1 MTPSFLIYN
10 RAFLTGEVGYAAAIA
25 VVLAG
30 IVFLIA
36 AGIGRLLE
44 GRRGL
49 TSWRAPTGSAHGSI
63 EHSRW
68 ERSGCS
74 RPQRCSRSSSSS
86 LRRSPRPA
94 TSSRASR
101 CRPVSRATNFRQAWT
116 NRPVR
121 QHLKV
126 SLIVTTA
133 IVAISAIGSIMAGF
147 ALGALRTPMRGLLGV
162 LFIVGIVVPY
172 EALVIPLYYNLRSL
186 GLTDTYWALILPQ
199 SALSLAFGVYWMR
212 GFFRSIP
219 RSFLETGWIEG
230 ASSWRLLWEIL
241 VPLARPAIATM
252 VILSFMWNWNEFLL
266 PVVMISDA
274 SHATA
279 PLALGNFQ
287 GRFDVNIAELTAAAI
302 IVALPILVLYIVLQ
316 RRFLAAFVKGNHVD

>member
-1 MTPSFLIYN
+1 MAGNNGISTRLDRTVTLGALWLLAAVTVLPLILIVIASITPSGDLV
-10 RAFLTGEVGYAAAIA
+10 TGFSVPS
-25 VVLAG
+25 G
-30 IVFLIA
+30 I
-36 AGIGRLLE
+36 
-44 GRRGL
+44 
-49 TSWRAPTGSAHGSI
+49 TGA
-63 EHSRW
+63 
-68 ERSGCS
+68 
-74 RPQRCSRSSSSS
+74 
-86 LRRSPRPA
+86 
-94 TSSRASR
+94 
-101 CRPVSRATNFRQAWT
+101 NFRQAWT
-116 NRPVR
+116 AGQFA

-126 SLIVTTA
+126 SMIVTTG
-133 IVAISAIGSIMAGF
+133 IVVISAVGSIMAGF
-147 ALGALRTPMRGLLGV
+147 ALGALRTPLRGWLGM

-241 VPLARPAIATM
+241 VPLAKPAIATM

-266 PVVMISDA
+266 PVVMISDS

-302 IVALPILVLYIVLQ
+302 IVALPILVLYIALQ
-316 RRFLAAFVKGNHVD
+316 RRFLSAFVKGSRVD

>member
-1 MTPSFLIYN
+1 MITLGALWLLAAVTVLPLILIVAASITPSGDLVTGFSIPSGV
-10 RAFLTGEVGYAAAIA
+10 TGE
-25 VVLAG
+25 
-30 IVFLIA
+30 
-36 AGIGRLLE
+36 
-44 GRRGL
+44 
-49 TSWRAPTGSAHGSI
+49 
-63 EHSRW
+63 
-68 ERSGCS
+68 
-74 RPQRCSRSSSSS
+74 
-86 LRRSPRPA
+86 
-94 TSSRASR
+94 
-101 CRPVSRATNFRQAWT
+101 NFRQAWT
-116 NRPVR
+116 AGQFA

-126 SLIVTTA
+126 SMIVTTG
-133 IVAISAIGSIMAGF
+133 IVAISAVGSIMAGF
-147 ALGALRTPMRGLLGV
+147 ALGALRTPIRGLLGM

-172 EALVIPLYYNLRSL
+172 EALIIPLYYNLRSL

-230 ASSWRLLWEIL
+230 ASPWRLLWEIL
-241 VPLARPAIATM
+241 VPLAKPAIATM

-266 PVVMISDA
+266 PVVMISD
-274 SHATA
+274 SNHATA

-302 IVALPILVLYIVLQ
+302 IVALPILLLYVVLQ

>member
-1 MTPSFLIYN
+1 MAGNNGISTRLDRTVTLGALWLLAAVTVLPLILIVIASLTPSGDLVTGFSMPSS
-10 RAFLTGEVGYAAAIA
+10 LTGA
-25 VVLAG
+25 
-30 IVFLIA
+30 
-36 AGIGRLLE
+36 
-44 GRRGL
+44 
-49 TSWRAPTGSAHGSI
+49 
-63 EHSRW
+63 
-68 ERSGCS
+68 
-74 RPQRCSRSSSSS
+74 
-86 LRRSPRPA
+86 
-94 TSSRASR
+94 
-101 CRPVSRATNFRQAWT
+101 NFRQAWT
-116 NRPVR
+116 AGQFA

-126 SLIVTTA
+126 SMIVTTG
-133 IVAISAIGSIMAGF
+133 IVVISAVGSIMAGF
-147 ALGALRTPMRGLLGV
+147 ALGALRTPLRGGLGM
-162 LFIVGIVVPY
+162 LFIIGIVVPY

-241 VPLARPAIATM
+241 VPLAKPAIATM

-266 PVVMISDA
+266 PVVMISDS

-302 IVALPILVLYIVLQ
+302 IVALPILVLYIALQ
-316 RRFLAAFVKGNHVD
+316 RRFLAPFVKGNQVD

>member
-1 MTPSFLIYN
+1 MASSNGISTRLDRAFTLGALWILAAVTVLPLLLIVVASITPSSDLV
-10 RAFLTGEVGYAAAIA
+10 TG
-25 VVLAG
+25 
-30 IVFLIA
+30 F
-36 AGIGRLLE
+36 
-44 GRRGL
+44 
-49 TSWRAPTGSAHGSI
+49 SMP
-63 EHSRW
+63 
-68 ERSGCS
+68 
-74 RPQRCSRSSSSS
+74 SSV
-86 LRRSPRPA
+86 
-94 TSSRASR
+94 TDE
-101 CRPVSRATNFRQAWT
+101 NFRQAWT
-116 NRPVR
+116 AGQFA

-133 IVAISAIGSIMAGF
+133 IVVISAIGSIMAGF
-147 ALGALRTPMRGLLGV
+147 ALGALRTPMRGLLGA

-212 GFFRSIP
+212 GYFRSIP
-219 RSFLETGWIEG
+219 RSFLETGWLEG

-266 PVVMISDA
+266 PVVMISDS

-287 GRFDVNIAELTAAAI
+287 GRFDVNTAELTAAAI
-302 IVALPILVLYIVLQ
+302 IVALPILLLYVVLQ
-316 RRFLAAFVKGNHVD
+316 RRFLAAFVKGNQVD